1 MDPIENIHLTEKEE
15 EIMTLLWKYGPCSVR
30 TIVEHIAEPKP
41 HFNTVS
47 TFIRLLEQKGCV
59 GRTQIGKRFNFF
71 YATLPRTTYRRGAL
85 GSLVGKLFGDSFS
98 MVSQL
103 VEDRDLTPEQLKE
116 LLRMAEQNQK
126 DKSE

>member
-1 MDPIENIHLTEKEE
+1 MKTTENIHLTEKEE
-15 EIMTLLWKYGPCSVR
+15 EIMALLWKYGPCPVR
-30 TIVEHIAEPKP
+30 TIIEHIPEPKP

-47 TFIRLLEQKGCV
+47 TFIRLLEEKGCV
-59 GRTQIGKRFNFF
+59 GRQKIAGRYNMF
-71 YATLPRTTYRRGAL
+71 YATLPRKTYRRGAL

-116 LLRMAEQNQK
+116 LLHMAEQN
-126 DKSE
+126 KSDNTK

>member
-71 YATLPRTTYRRGAL
+71 YATLPRKSYRRGAL

-116 LLRMAEQNQK
+116 LLHMAEQN
-126 DKSE
+126 KSDNTK